1 MQGIS
6 GHMAANHCRPF
17 LDNGPEFSL
26 PEIGVEPNVSE
37 VMGLA
42 SKPFLS
48 PGARNL
54 FAILSAVNT
63 KLTDDSRK

>member
-17 LDNGPEFSL
+17 LDNGSEFLL

-48 PGARNL
+48 PGSV
-54 FAILSAVNT
+54 FLSEGRRLVNT